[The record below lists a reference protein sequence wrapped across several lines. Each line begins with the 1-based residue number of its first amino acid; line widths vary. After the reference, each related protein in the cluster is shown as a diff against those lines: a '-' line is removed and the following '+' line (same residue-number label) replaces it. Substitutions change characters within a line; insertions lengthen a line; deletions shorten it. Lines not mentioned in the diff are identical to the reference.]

1 MAQLCLLRHTQI
13 PGVRIQRYINRMEW
27 CVLSRVENQQFKVI
41 LGYRKCD
48 QKRVGGGEDEGRGK
62 ERTERGEVGGGR
74 ERKIK
79 RGEILLLAKASILST
94 KLLGDEL
101 CPTRKHYL

>member
-1 MAQLCLLRHTQI
+1 MAQLCFLGHTQI
-13 PGVRIQRYINRMEW
+13 PGVCIQRYINRT
-27 CVLSRVENQQFKVI
+27 VSREENQQFKVI

-48 QKRVGGGEDEGRGK
+48 QKRVGRERMEEEGERGQ
-62 ERTERGEVGGGR
+62 RGEVGGER
-74 ERKIK
+74 KRKIK